1 MKTLRLL
8 AILLILAFSLSLFT
22 ACDVLEEII
31 GSTTGNVTDNGDNTD
46 GTDEPDDGKP
56 GEDENKPGEDNNKPG
71 EDNNDDAPLEHI
83 HSWVD
88 GVCPVCGDVCEHQW
102 NNGECTVC
110 DVACEHDF
118 DENEKCSICGVI
130 LPTPPM
136 EECKHEWT
144 EGVCSACGVA
154 CEHEFVEE
162 NDYTCCFCGMQAIVP
177 PEELPCEHVWA
188 AGVCQN
194 CGEVCEHDFG
204 YEVHCSICGEML
216 SGYYLLITYE
226 AKEFKVRYEST
237 LGEFI
242 SEHLGTSYE
251 ETVATGGYWMTVDYN
266 NFEKVTLNKDSYLMN
281 YGMVL
286 ELYLI
291 GGGVTPPVEECEHE
305 WVDDYCPKCGRTC
318 DHSYSDSVC
327 TICGKVC
334 DHSWWMPGECG
345 WCGLPCEH
353 EWDGNWC
360 VKCSYTCMHE
370 GTRVEGVCT
379 VCGNVCEHYWVID
392 HCEYCGMVCN
402 HTFDGPTCTKCGYM
416 SGGID
421 NPVIVTYDGQDY
433 YIQYSASFG
442 LFLQQCLAMDYSET
456 VLNGY
461 WVALTYYGEVTLG
474 EYTAMS
480 DFAPSVTIEFRAN
493 DIGGGD
499 GPVNPADCPHI
510 FHYGICEWCGMPCA
524 HEEWKDRWCAYCG
537 YECSHP
543 SSYGGVCDFCGY
555 SCQHDFENGYCMMCN
570 FHANDM
576 EGTITVY
583 YEGMAYEV
591 PLGTTVSQFVNHYLY
606 MDFEMSTYTGFWN
619 LRSDADSI
627 PVSGET
633 YFCDYEGDLYLE
645 YTEYALG
652 PF

>member
-1 MKTLRLL
+1 MKTLRIFAL
-8 AILLILAFSLSLFT
+8 LLILALSFSILTS
-22 ACDVLEEII
+22 CDVLEQVM
-31 GSTTGNVTDNGDNTD
+31 GSVNGDLS
-46 GTDEPDDGKP
+46 
-56 GEDENKPGEDNNKPG
+56 G
-71 EDNNDDAPLEHI
+71 EDNNDTQKPEG
-83 HSWVD
+83 D
-88 GVCPVCGDVCEHQW
+88 GNDDTSTEPE
-102 NNGECTVC
+102 E
-110 DVACEHDF
+110 
-118 DENEKCSICGVI
+118 DENITEKPDDEDKNDDI
-130 LPTPPM
+130 LDNPGDDNGDDNGDNPGDDNGDDNGDNPGDDNGDDAKP
-136 EECKHEWT
+136 EDCKHEWA
-144 EGVCSACGVA
+144 EGVCSVCGVV

-162 NDYTCCFCGMQAIVP
+162 NDYTCCFCGMQAVVP

-204 YEVHCSICGEML
+204 YDVHCSICGEML

-291 GGGVTPPVEECEHE
+291 GGGSVTPPVEDCEHE
-305 WVDDYCPKCGRTC
+305 WVDDYCPKCGVTC
-318 DHSYSDSVC
+318 QHSYVDTVC

-345 WCGLPCEH
+345 TCGLPCEH

-421 NPVIVTYDGQDY
+421 NPVIVTYEGQDY
-433 YIQYSASFG
+433 YIQYSASFE
-442 LFLQQCLAMDYSET
+442 LFLQQCLGMDYSET
-456 VLNGY
+456 ILNGY
-461 WVALTYYGEVTLG
+461 WVALTSYGEVTLG

-480 DFAPSVTIEFRAN
+480 DFAPFVTIEFRAN

-499 GPVNPADCPHI
+499 GPVNPADCPHS
-510 FHYGICEWCGMPCA
+510 FDYGMCEWCGMPCT
-524 HEEWKDRWCAYCG
+524 HEVWKDRWCAYCG
-537 YECSHP
+537 YECFHTGW
-543 SSYGGVCDFCGY
+543 YGGVCDFCGY
-555 SCQHDFENGYCMMCN
+555 SCEHNFENGQCMMCN
-570 FHANDM
+570 FHANDL
-576 EGTITVY
+576 EGTLTVY
-583 YEGMAYEV
+583 YNGEAYEV
-591 PLGTTVSQFVNHYLY
+591 ALGTTVSQFVNHYLY
-606 MDFEMSTYTGFWN
+606 LDFEMSTYRGFWN
-619 LRSDADSI
+619 LRTGDDTISVHS
-627 PVSGET
+627 ET

-645 YTEYALG
+645 YTEYAFG